1 MPDKIVAAKP
11 LELGGLTP
19 FSSVDFPGKLAAVVF
34 CQGCPLRC
42 PYCHNPHLQAFI
54 PGTISWTQALA
65 FLQNRR
71 GLLDAVVF
79 SGGEP
84 LAQAGLEAAMR
95 EVRALG
101 FSIGLHTAG
110 THPNRLRRI
119 LPLVDWAGLDIK
131 APLADYPAFGGQSC
145 GKSSFTALEELIRAK
160 QWHEV
165 RTTISTALFS
175 AGQLTQL
182 ASELSARGVKK
193 WVLQACRDNPASPPA
208 AFPETLLRP
217 LRAFIPEIVCR

>member
-1 MPDKIVAAKP
+1 MPAHRTKP
-11 LELGGLTP
+11 VTLQLGGITP
-19 FSSVDFPGKLAAVVF
+19 FSSVDFPGMLAAVLF

-42 PYCHNPHLQAFI
+42 PYCHNTHLQAFI
-54 PGTISWTQALA
+54 PGAVVWPQALA
-65 FLQNRR
+65 FLESRR

-84 LAQAGLEAAMR
+84 LAQAGLEQAMR

-101 FSIGLHTAG
+101 FHIGLHTAG
-110 THPNRLRRI
+110 THPARLRRI
-119 LPLVDWAGLDIK
+119 LPLIDWVGLDIK
-131 APLADYPAFGGQSC
+131 APLADYPPFGRQTS
-145 GKSSFTALEELIRAK
+145 GKNSFTALEELIRAK

-165 RTTISTALFS
+165 RTTVSAALFS
-175 AGQLTQL
+175 PGQLTQL
-182 ASELSARGVKK
+182 ARELSVRGVQK
-193 WVLQACRDNPASPPA
+193 WVLQASRDNASKPPA